1 MTLTSPVKKHNA
13 AWIKCDY
20 CLQSFDTTYNKK
32 QHERG
37 AHGSGWKAPCG
48 DKCQWPGKLWS
59 HKRSCVKCKDILSK
73 QQLKWDKLA
82 AKIAA
87 KRKKY

>member
-1 MTLTSPVKKHNA
+1 MKNHAKKHTA

-20 CLQSFDTTYNKK
+20 CIESFNTTWNKK

-37 AHGSGWKAPCG
+37 AHGPGWKATCG
-48 DKCQWPGKLWS
+48 QKCQWPGKLQS
-59 HKRSCVKCKDILSK
+59 HKRSCAKWKDVLSK
-73 QQLKWDKLA
+73 IQVKWDKLA

-87 KRKKY
+87 KRKKN